1 MKNAQVLVI
10 GSLNMDL
17 VVHTPRVPGDGETL
31 LGTSF
36 HRYFGGKGANQ
47 AVAVARQGVKTFM
60 AGRVGDDP
68 FGRDQ
73 LASLQAEG
81 IDTQHVLVDPEESSG
96 VASIIIDS
104 SGNNRIIV
112 VPGANGVVTTEDIR
126 ALAPL
131 MAKCDCVVLQLEIPV
146 ETVLFAI
153 KQASFLGVK
162 VILNPAPAQDLPD
175 DIYPHLFAITPNE
188 SEAHL
193 LTGIE
198 VKDLGT
204 ARQAAQALLAKGVDA
219 VVITLGSQGVYGL
232 DAEGEFHIPA
242 HEVTVVDTVAA
253 GDTFTGALAALI
265 GEGYSL
271 EEAAQYANA
280 AAALA
285 VTRHGAQPSIP
296 KRAEVGEFL
305 S

>member
-1 MKNAQVLVI
+1 MKRAQVLVI

-31 LGTSF
+31 LGASF

-47 AVAVARQGVKTFM
+47 AVAVARQGVETFM
-60 AGRVGDDP
+60 AGRVGEDT
-68 FGRDQ
+68 FGQDQ
-73 LASLQAEG
+73 LASLQQEG
-81 IDTQHVLVDPEESSG
+81 IDTTYIRVDPEQSSG

-112 VPGANGVVTTEDIR
+112 VPGANGAVTTDDIQ

-131 MAKCDCVVLQLEIPV
+131 MAQCACVVLQLEIPV

-153 KQASFLGVK
+153 KQASSLGVK
-162 VILNPAPAQDLPD
+162 VILNPAPAETLPG
-175 DIYPHLFAITPNE
+175 DIYQHITLITPNE
-188 SEAHL
+188 SEAQL

-198 VKDLGT
+198 VKDLPT
-204 ARQAAQALLAKGVDA
+204 ARQSAQALLAKGVEA
-219 VVITLGSQGVYGL
+219 VVITLGSQGVYGIN
-232 DAEGEFHIPA
+232 AQGEFHFPA
-242 HEVTVVDTVAA
+242 HQVIVVDTVAA

-271 EEAAQYANA
+271 EDAARYANA

-296 KRAEVGEFL
+296 TRSEVEEFL

>member
-1 MKNAQVLVI
+1 MKDAQILVI

-17 VVHTPRVPGDGETL
+17 VVHTPRVPSDGETL

-47 AVAVARQGVKTFM
+47 AVAVARQGVRTFM
-60 AGRVGDDP
+60 AGRVGDDT
-68 FGRDQ
+68 FGQDQ
-73 LASLQAEG
+73 LASLQQEG
-81 IDTQHVLVDPEESSG
+81 VDPQYILVDPEQSSG
-96 VASIIIDS
+96 VASIIIDA

-112 VPGANGVVTTEDIR
+112 VPGANGAVTTDDIR

-131 MAKCDCVVLQLEIPV
+131 MAECTCVVLQLEIPV

-162 VILNPAPAQDLPD
+162 VILNPAPAQTLPA
-175 DIYPHLFAITPNE
+175 DIYQDITLITPNE
-188 SEAHL
+188 SEAQL
-193 LTGIE
+193 LTGIV
-198 VKDLGT
+198 VKSLPT
-204 ARQAAQALLAKGVDA
+204 ARQAAQALLAKGVEA
-219 VVITLGSQGVYGL
+219 VVITLGSQGVYGIN
-232 DAEGEFHIPA
+232 AQGEFHLPA
-242 HEVTVVDTVAA
+242 YQVTVVDTVAA

-271 EEAAQYANA
+271 KEAARYANA

-296 KRAEVGEFL
+296 TRSEVEEFL